1 MEDNCKNF
9 YAATDAIE
17 KFLNNAYTETDN
29 IILTGAGTS
38 AFIGLS
44 LQAHF
49 FATQKLLQHQL
60 PQQILFRIRRIILM
74 NIKLRLSFLLQ
85 EAVTARKVAA
95 AIELAD
101 KFSKKCFHFIIT
113 CDKDGALAQYQS
125 NNPSYIFVLPEA
137 ANDKS
142 LAMTGSYSSCY

>member
-1 MEDNCKNF
+1 MRE
-9 YAATDAIE
+9 AATVLKA
-17 KFLNNAYTETDN
+17 
-29 IILTGAGTS
+29 
-38 AFIGLS
+38 
-44 LQAHF
+44 
-49 FATQKLLQHQL
+49 
-60 PQQILFRIRRIILM
+60 
-74 NIKLRLSFLLQ
+74 
-85 EAVTARKVAA
+85 AA

-142 LAMTGSYSSCY
+142 LAMTGSYSAMLLTGLMIAYLNNKEECKQQIDVLTKAAEKILVSFIIAARNSS